1 MADKVKKVGNTVRRE
16 NKVKNFKRS
25 LSLALALALIIVS
38 ALVGLKIAE
47 KTSVDALASG
57 NNQSGAYPVSFS
69 TNDIKDVKPFGKNIV
84 VLTKKFV
91 TVLDKGGDIVSETP
105 VSYGDSAVYTND
117 SYILVFDRLSNK
129 YSLIDKKGNV
139 TERKTS
145 ESSKIYNA
153 VVTDNGKVLMSL
165 KSDNSSSLVGVTD
178 KKGEDIF
185 LWSCTQEYI
194 IDLAL
199 SKNGKTLYCAG
210 ISALGGEMY
219 TKVYAID
226 MKKGQEKSY
235 TLQSQSVI
243 DLNCISSDKFSVLTT
258 DGLYVFDS
266 GKEEMLNH
274 SVQFSSEILCRAE
287 DEKGN
292 FAVIT
297 QSAGDLSQDILT
309 VYSSSAEEKFS
320 LSIQDGVQDI
330 CINKEVVYLLYSDR
344 IVQVRKGKVTD
355 TITFENKAVGLC
367 ESSGKLYCYSLG
379 GVEKV

>member
-1 MADKVKKVGNTVRRE
+1 
-16 NKVKNFKRS
+16 
-25 LSLALALALIIVS
+25 
-38 ALVGLKIAE
+38 
-47 KTSVDALASG
+47 
-57 NNQSGAYPVSFS
+57 
-69 TNDIKDVKPFGKNIV
+69 
-84 VLTKKFV
+84 
-91 TVLDKGGDIVSETP
+91 
-105 VSYGDSAVYTND
+105 
-117 SYILVFDRLSNK
+117 
-129 YSLIDKKGNV
+129 
-139 TERKTS
+139 
-145 ESSKIYNA
+145 
-153 VVTDNGKVLMSL
+153 
-165 KSDNSSSLVGVTD
+165 
-178 KKGEDIF
+178 
-185 LWSCTQEYI
+185 
-194 IDLAL
+194 
-199 SKNGKTLYCAG
+199 
-210 ISALGGEMY
+210 MY